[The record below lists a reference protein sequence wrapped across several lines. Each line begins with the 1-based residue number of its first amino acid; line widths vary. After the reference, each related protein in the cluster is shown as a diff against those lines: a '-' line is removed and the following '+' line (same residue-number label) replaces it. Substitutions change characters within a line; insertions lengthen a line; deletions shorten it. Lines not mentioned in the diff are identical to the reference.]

1 MRLLF
6 NGGAGISTRESLLG
20 LRKEGW
26 IENPSLASVY
36 LSPIEAWVNIP
47 AVASLPAACPGF
59 GLPAFTD

>member
-36 LSPIEAWVNIP
+36 LSPIEAWVNLQ

-59 GLPAFTD
+59 GLLAFTD